1 MEGITVKSFGAYAPS
16 LIVTNDDLSKLV
28 ETSDEWIVERTGIK
42 ERRISTKEDTSQLAI
57 NASKKALLRAE
68 LDGNSLDLIIV
79 ATVTPDNF
87 CPSVAC
93 MVQKEI
99 GAENAMAFDINAAC
113 SGFMFA
119 TNIAYSMMKSNENIK
134 NALIVGAETL
144 SKVIDWKDRG
154 TCCLFGDGSGAMIL
168 SKEDIEKEK
177 KFYFVSK
184 SVGEKYEALKVGAM
198 PLNNPFLINSD
209 VKKQKLEMD
218 GKEVFKFAT
227 FSIVNVI
234 KKILEENDLDIEDI
248 DYIVPHQA
256 NYRII
261 QYAAKKLKQ
270 DISKFYI
277 NLDKYGNTSAASI
290 PIALNDMYE
299 KNMLERGMKI
309 IVVGFGGGLT
319 YAGALIEI

>member
-28 ETSDEWIVERTGIK
+28 ETSDEWIVERTGIR
-42 ERRISTKEDTSQLAI
+42 ERRISTKEDTSVLAA
-57 NASKKALLRAE
+57 NAAKEALSRAE

-93 MVQKEI
+93 MIQKEI

-119 TNIAYSMMKSNENIK
+119 ANIAYSMMQSNANIN

-144 SKVIDWKDRG
+144 SKIIDWKDRG
-154 TCCLFGDGSGAMIL
+154 TCCLFGDGAGAMIL
-168 SKEDIEKEK
+168 SRESIEKEK
-177 KFYFVSK
+177 SFYFVSK
-184 SVGEKYEALKVGAM
+184 SVGEKYESLKVGAM
-198 PLNNPFLINSD
+198 PLNNPFLIALD
-209 VKKQKLEMD
+209 DKEQKLEMD

-234 KKILEENDLDIEDI
+234 KKILEDNDLDIEDI

-270 DISKFYI
+270 DISKFFI

-290 PIALNDMYE
+290 PLALNDMYE
-299 KNMLERGMKI
+299 KGMLERGMKI